1 MDIPTLIARYDQRV
15 PRYTSYPT
23 APHFTPAV
31 DAGRHADWLRALDP
45 GAPVSLYLH
54 VPFCDSLCLFCGCH
68 TTVSRRAAPL
78 LAYAATMQ
86 AEIDLLARTIGHR
99 QAVSHVHWGGGT
111 PTTLPAEAM
120 LAIGAGLRRRF
131 DFRPDAEIAVE
142 VDPRTLSA
150 ESLAALAE
158 MGVRRA
164 SIGVQDF
171 DPAVQR
177 AVNRIQPYDVTAAC
191 AERLRGIGVRS
202 LNLDLIYG
210 LPYQTVASVTATVR
224 QAVGLRA
231 ERVAVFGYAHV
242 PWMKK
247 HQSLLSDEALPGPLE
262 RFAQRAAAEAELLA
276 AGYVAVGL
284 DHYALPGDA
293 MAAAAASGQL
303 RRNFQGYTTDDAA
316 TLLGLG
322 ASSISALPGGYTQ
335 NHPSVPAWRD
345 AVRAGTLPTARGVAL
360 SDDGRLRR
368 AVIEQLMCGLR
379 ADLVA
384 IAAAHGADAAPLL
397 AAGPGLAAQ
406 ARDGL
411 IDWDGRCIQV
421 TALGKPFMRATAA
434 LFDTYL
440 QAGLQAGAARHA
452 ATV

>member
-1 MDIPTLIARYDQRV
+1 MDTQSLIAKYDQRV

-31 DAGRHADWLRALDP
+31 DPARHAGWLWELDP
-45 GAPVSLYLH
+45 AIPVSLYLH

-68 TTVSRRAAPL
+68 TTVARRTEPL
-78 LAYAATMQ
+78 IAYATTLL

-99 QAVSHVHWGGGT
+99 AAVSHVHWGGGT
-111 PTTLPAEAM
+111 PTTLPADWM
-120 LAIGAGLRRRF
+120 LTVGTRLRQHF
-131 DFRPDAEIAVE
+131 DFLADAEIAVE
-142 VDPRTLSA
+142 VDPRTLAA
-150 ESLAALAE
+150 ESLAAMAE
-158 MGVRRA
+158 MGVNRA
-164 SIGVQDF
+164 SLGVQDF

-210 LPYQTVASVTATVR
+210 LPFQTVASVAATVR
-224 QAVGLRA
+224 QALALRPD
-231 ERVAVFGYAHV
+231 RVAVFGYAHV

-247 HQSLLSDEALPGPLE
+247 HQSLLSDESLPGPLE
-262 RFAQRAAAEAELLA
+262 RFEQREAADAELVA

-284 DHYALPGDA
+284 DHYALPEDS
-293 MAAAAASGQL
+293 MATAAGSDRL
-303 RRNFQGYTTDDAA
+303 RRNFQGYTTDDAG

-322 ASSISALPGGYTQ
+322 ASSISALPQGYTQ
-335 NHPSVPAWRD
+335 NLPSVPAWRD
-345 AVRAGTLPTARGVAL
+345 AVRADTLPTARGVAL
-360 SDDGRLRR
+360 TDDDRLRR
-368 AVIEQLMCGLR
+368 SVIEQLMCTMQV
-379 ADLVA
+379 DLVA
-384 IAAAHGADAAPLL
+384 MAEAHGADPAPLL
-397 AAGPGLAAQ
+397 AAGPGLVDQ
-406 ARDGL
+406 AKDGL
-411 IDWDGRCIQV
+411 VEWDGRRIRV

-440 QAGLQAGAARHA
+440 QAGTTRHA